1 MVPFVV
7 AVLSGVVLLGILL
20 AARRVEA
27 SFAPHRVPN
36 RRNPG
41 SLHLPYE
48 DVVFPTV
55 HRKHLHGW
63 FIRSADEG
71 QAHGE
76 NQNRR
81 PTIVVLHG
89 WSRSADAMLGYARM
103 LNRAGYH
110 VFLFDARNHGDSD
123 RARHSSLLQYSEDLR
138 AALDYVS
145 SRADVDRDRIGL
157 IGHSI
162 GAAAT
167 LVVAATDPRVKAA
180 VSLASFAHPGELT
193 ENALRSRGIRNRVM
207 VSVILYYLQM
217 RLGVRFDDIAPER
230 LMSRIHV
237 PVLLF
242 HGDNDDVVPLED
254 HFRLVRAK
262 SGEGS
267 VQSKIL
273 HGVNHTAFES
283 HPEFEPTILRFLES
297 AFGSMKP
304 SATVQTNV
312 HHL

>member
-1 MVPFVV
+1 MVPFAVV
-7 AVLSGVVLLGILL
+7 VFIGVALFGILL

-27 SFAPHRVPN
+27 SFVPLRIPN

-71 QAHGE
+71 KAHGE
-76 NQNRR
+76 NQHRR
-81 PTIVVLHG
+81 PTVVVLHG
-89 WSRSADAMLGYARM
+89 WSRGADAMLGYARM
-103 LNRAGYH
+103 LHRAGYH
-110 VFLFDARNHGDSD
+110 VFLFNARNHGDSD
-123 RARHSSLLQYSEDLR
+123 TEGHSSLLQYSEDLR
-138 AALDYVS
+138 SALDYVA
-145 SRADVDRDRIGL
+145 SRDDVDRDRIGL

-167 LVVAATDPRVKAA
+167 LVVAATDSRVKAA
-180 VSLASFAHPGELT
+180 VSLASFAHPRQLT
-193 ENALRSRGIRNRVM
+193 ENALRSRGIRNRAIL
-207 VSVILYYLQM
+207 SVILYYLQM
-217 RLGVRFDDIAPER
+217 RLGVRFDEIAPER
-230 LMSRIHV
+230 LMSKIHV

-262 SGEGS
+262 SGEGY
-267 VQSKIL
+267 VESKIL

-283 HPEFEPTILRFLES
+283 HPEFEPTLLRFLES
-297 AFGSMKP
+297 AFGPMEP
-304 SATVQTNV
+304 SVIVQTNV